1 MAWLAGQPIIR
12 PSVVAAPVC
21 LRCPASP
28 RSPRRAPVGHRPPTQ
43 DAPRP
48 HSARWHGMHGRP
60 TRTRAQSSLPHFP
73 ARAAP
78 TLQPPQPKNETRT
91 IRVHGVRCWPELA
104 YCRPARVVYRLLVVR
119 CVPARWAGRL
129 FTSLDSRS
137 LPPFFSSTSTCSFG
151 LLVRERAA
159 IIAVQCARSPR
170 LLGSSVPA
178 WFGFAP
184 LRRYRRL
191 CAPPFNV
198 TDETGCLYGLSFG
211 QSFPSSIT
219 WPKEKR
225 CVMHCMWSSRYSLG
239 EHMHACPKYQCGGM
253 V

>member
-1 MAWLAGQPIIR
+1 MAAQHVPAPNHPFRISQPGR
-12 PSVVAAPVC
+12 PQHYS
-21 LRCPASP
+21 R
-28 RSPRRAPVGHRPPTQ
+28 RSRRTR
-43 DAPRP
+43 
-48 HSARWHGMHGRP
+48 HGRSACTACGAGRSSP
-60 TRTRAQSSLPHFP
+60 TAGPLASFT
-73 ARAAP
+73 
-78 TLQPPQPKNETRT
+78 
-91 IRVHGVRCWPELA
+91 GCCW
-104 YCRPARVVYRLLVVR
+104 CVVR

-129 FTSLDSRS
+129 FTSLDSRP
-137 LPPFFSSTSTCSFG
+137 LPPPSPPPSFFQYKYVF
-151 LLVRERAA
+151 VWRARWC
-159 IIAVQCARSPR
+159 VNELPSLQCARSPR